1 MTDIASGI
9 PVARRLS
16 ERFCPNTGS
25 PLRVGKVWPP
35 RLVVHDVCAKG
46 VRKVNEAIASVYV
59 RHEVRRPVEVIVKPG
74 NAPAHDPGGQPIP
87 GLTIGRSARLVDR
100 AGQWQLIPIT
110 LQWTPELQARLL
122 GMPWVRKELIIE
134 LKDGKETR
142 TFQWYAYLTPD
153 PPQLPRHA
161 SLYDDHPHYR
171 WVTHQGDPLRIDGV
185 SERWIEL
192 PAPMSSPALTPA
204 CWVQAR
210 RLGEGK
216 PGPATLDIL
225 PVFPLEPA
233 VPSGMEVAGWN
244 GALGG
249 HDRRPML
256 LPLGVRSTQGQ
267 FGWTADLEYW
277 DTPLEG
283 QSGPLQHT
291 EATAL
296 EKPTPCVWPR
306 VLSAET
312 QPIELWQLRK
322 PSEKGRDVKLNVR
335 VRLPDDAEPIR
346 VSAIDVHLGEQ
357 RIGRWLG
364 QPGQEVSGPLDLFA
378 GREWSLPIRI
388 NQDRIAEVGPE
399 RLKLTLVFHGEPS
412 RGVCAQEQR
421 FRTDNGPYVRVRR
434 ARYAAGRSRRPW
446 LAIDLGTE
454 GTCASVAF
462 LDGFAPRVLTVPFA
476 EGPIHPSRVYVSPG
490 QGGAWTLT
498 DQPTDDALYTTGIK
512 LGLRFGDGA
521 HPGCPDHV
529 SAIEVARFYLKRFL
543 LELRERAAWFPL
555 EDCDVLVSFPPR
567 LACMPRFVGALRETF
582 RDVVP
587 EVLWPDGRH
596 GAIRFREEAF
606 LVAMPSLYKDL
617 QLQPLGAN
625 QSRFYWV
632 MDFGG
637 GTTDV
642 CGFLCT
648 ADAYGEE
655 HTISNFSYPQRF
667 PHHMSGNDVT
677 AAFYLTLRRYLELA
691 GVVAGSTRAH
701 PTARQFVFPED
712 PFPSTRSTH
721 TALLNQTALRELADL
736 LKCTPVEAQSSV
748 TVRDLAKLNRSTT
761 IRSTDDV
768 TTTLVALL
776 ADEAASLGIRTAEL
790 MHGDVV
796 DPTGSRTTPKNAP
809 GTTSDRRRG
818 SSDTATVQCIQCAEP
833 HVLPVWVFSA
843 NRSFRFRCR
852 ACGKAQ
858 QVRGLGDS
866 ILPEGSDDDSPT
878 IVAWK
883 DADSQTQQSLLLKQD
898 HQNYRVDSWE
908 TVRRWVQERRV
919 GATDLV
925 SETGVTWDELRDRP
939 ELADLFPG
947 HFEEFEDDDLTE
959 ETTVE
964 VPPERSAVPW
974 ATDGDGLGLRIERF
988 LNACQGALDEARAR
1002 LPEHAREAE
1011 VVVLLA
1017 GRASQFRP
1025 VSDGVHTTLQGRVLH
1040 LDNAWVR
1047 RVYGTTGTIDPTAG
1061 LKTLTVNGGGLFA
1074 LNQTHADTSH
1084 LLLSFET
1091 DHMDCDTYLD
1101 TGARDPWLL
1110 THRLVLPRPGEP
1122 GETGAMALAER
1133 PVEADGLAPL
1143 APGQA
1148 LLGEVRLQIEGL
1160 PQDRDWEPWVTLA
1173 RGTVRRVDGQRP
1185 KVTDTTRLLA
1195 RDGTFVL
1202 TGLSRDAEIVLDNL
1216 LPRLE
1221 LLGEEGVDAS

>member
-1 MTDIASGI
+1 MSDI
-9 PVARRLS
+9 PTARRLT

-46 VRKVNEAIASVYV
+46 MRKVNEAIASVYV
-59 RHEVRRPVEVIVKPG
+59 RHELRRPIEVIVRPG
-74 NAPAHDPGGQPIP
+74 NAPAHDPAGQPVP
-87 GLTIGRSARLVDR
+87 GLTIGRTARMLEKR
-100 AGQWQLIPIT
+100 EQWELIPIT
-110 LQWTPELQARLL
+110 LQWTPELQTRLL
-122 GMPWVRKELIIE
+122 GLPWVRKELIIE

-153 PPQLPRHA
+153 PPTLPRHA

-171 WVTHQGDPLRIDGV
+171 WVTHLGEPLRVEGV

-210 RLGEGK
+210 RLGDGP
-216 PGPATLDIL
+216 PGPTSLDIL

-233 VPSGMEVAGWN
+233 VPAGLEVAGWN

-256 LPLGVRSTQGQ
+256 LPLGVRSKEGKGGTWG
-267 FGWTADLEYW
+267 ADLEYW

-322 PSEKGRDVKLNVR
+322 PTEKGRDVKLNLR

-346 VSAIDVHLGEQ
+346 VTRAEIRLGTQ
-357 RIGRWLG
+357 RIGMWLD
-364 QPGQEVSGPLDLFA
+364 GPLDLFA
-378 GREWSLPIRI
+378 GREWSLPCVV
-388 NQDRIAEVGPE
+388 NQDRIAEAGQE
-399 RLKLTLVFHGEPS
+399 RLKLTVVFHGRPS
-412 RGVCAQEQR
+412 RGMCAHDQA
-421 FRTDNGPYVRVRR
+421 FRTDNGPHVKVHR

-446 LAIDLGTE
+446 LVIDLGTE
-454 GTCASVAF
+454 GTCAAVAF
-462 LDGFAPRVLTVPFA
+462 LDGFAPRVLTVQFA

-596 GAIRFREEAF
+596 GRIRFREEAF

-617 QLQPLGAN
+617 QLQPLAPEA
-625 QSRFYWV
+625 SRFYWV

-648 ADAYGEE
+648 ADEYGEE
-655 HTISNFSYPQRF
+655 HTISHFSYPQRF
-667 PHHMSGNDVT
+667 PHHLSGNDVT
-677 AAFYLTLRRYLELA
+677 AAFYTTLRRYLELA
-691 GVVAGSTRAH
+691 GIVAGSDRAQ
-701 PTARQFVFPED
+701 PSTRQFVFPED

-721 TALLNQTALRELADL
+721 TALLNQAALRELADL
-736 LKCTPVEAQSSV
+736 LKCTPPEAQGTV
-748 TVRDLAKLNRSTT
+748 TVRELAKLLRSTT
-761 IRSTDDV
+761 IRSVDDIA
-768 TTTLVALL
+768 TTLVALL
-776 ADEAASLGIRTAEL
+776 ANEVAALGARTARQL
-790 MHGDVV
+790 HQDVL
-796 DPTGSRTTPKNAP
+796 DPTGARSATSPTPGKAVGSRRSA
-809 GTTSDRRRG
+809 SE
-818 SSDTATVQCIQCAEP
+818 TATVNCIQCSEP
-833 HVLPVWVFSA
+833 HLLPVWVFSSSRA
-843 NRSFRFRCR
+843 FRFRCR

-878 IVAWK
+878 IVAWN
-883 DADSQTQQSLLLKQD
+883 DGGAPASRAILLKQD
-898 HQNYRVDSWE
+898 HQNYRVDSWD
-908 TVRRWVQERRV
+908 TVRRWIGERRV
-919 GATDLV
+919 GGHDLV
-925 SETGVTWDELRDRP
+925 SETGVVWDKLRDRP
-939 ELADLFPG
+939 EVSDLFYD
-947 HFEEFEDDDLTE
+947 FDDPTE
-959 ETTVE
+959 ELPDEPTAE
-964 VPPERSAVPW
+964 SAPERTAVPW
-974 ATDGDGLGLRIERF
+974 SPDDEGLGVKIERF
-988 LNACQGALDEARAR
+988 LEACQEALDEAIER
-1002 LPEHAREAE
+1002 LPDEAKQAE

-1025 VSDGVHTTLQGRVLH
+1025 VSDGVHTGLTGRVIHLH
-1040 LDNAWVR
+1040 NDWVR
-1047 RVYGTTGTIDPTAG
+1047 RVYGATGTIDPTSG

-1074 LNQTHADTSH
+1074 LNQTHTDTSH
-1084 LLLSFET
+1084 LLLSFRT
-1091 DHMDCDTYLD
+1091 DRIDCNTYLD
-1101 TGARDPWLL
+1101 AGQREPWLL
-1110 THRLVLPRPGEP
+1110 TRHLVLAPDGEMELAREARE
-1122 GETGAMALAER
+1122 GEDL
-1133 PVEADGLAPL
+1133 PPIPD
-1143 APGQA
+1143 GQA
-1148 LLGEVRLQIEGL
+1148 LLGELRLQIEGL
-1160 PQDRDWEPWVTLA
+1160 PQDRNWEPWVTLA
-1173 RGTVRRVDGQRP
+1173 RGAVRRVGGHRP
-1185 KVTDTTRLLA
+1185 RVTPETRLRA
-1195 RDGTFVL
+1195 RHDAFVL
-1202 TGLSRDAEIVLDNL
+1202 SGLTHEVEVELVNL

-1221 LLGEEGVDAS
+1221 LLGDEAEGT